1 MQILGE
7 QTWPSTAHTAV
18 FPLAICLIIDVL
30 ALNSHGRMIF
40 FSVSF
45 LSTRDSLTFHL
56 LSFSGLCDSV
66 LGKGKNSKREAKKK
80 NSAQSQISP

>member
-30 ALNSHGRMIF
+30 PLNSHGRMIF

-66 LGKGKNSKREAKKK
+66 LGKEKKFQARSQK
-80 NSAQSQISP
+80 NSA